1 VGRRTDP
8 SAKVVGRPGLRRSSI
23 RRVSQVHVDDH
34 AIFAQ
39 TVDRYLEPEAVVLDA
54 GAGRG
59 VRYRYDYASRVARV
73 VGVDVDPGIALNVNV
88 DERVIG
94 NLAALPF
101 ADATFDL
108 VFSKYVFEHL
118 DRPRRTFRELRRVM
132 KPGGHLV
139 FHTPNQHHYVA
150 WSAMLTPQ
158 RFHVWFNGKRGCDS
172 SDIFPTRYRANDR
185 KTIHRLAAESGF
197 QVEDLA
203 LIEPKPDYLLFNP
216 VAYRAGLI
224 YERIV
229 NVSDRLADLRCV
241 IVGDL
246 VAV

>member
-1 VGRRTDP
+1 VSEERWPGRW
-8 SAKVVGRPGLRRSSI
+8 I
-23 RRVSQVHVDDH
+23 DDH
-34 AIFAQ
+34 AVFGE
-39 TVDRYLEPEAVVLDA
+39 TVDRYLEPGAVVLDA

-59 VRYRYDYASRVARV
+59 VRYRYDYSSQVARV
-73 VGVDVDPGIALNVNV
+73 VGVDVDPGIAHNRNV
-88 DERVIG
+88 DERVLG

-132 KPGGHLV
+132 KPSGHLV
-139 FHTPNQHHYVA
+139 FHTPNLYHYVA
-150 WSAMLTPQ
+150 WGAMVTPQ

-185 KTIHRLAAESGF
+185 RTIHRLAAEAGF
-197 QVEDLA
+197 RVVDLK
-203 LIEPKPDYLLFNP
+203 LIEPKPDYLHFHPL
-216 VAYRAGLI
+216 AYRAGVA
-224 YERIV
+224 YERLV
-229 NVSDRLADLRCV
+229 NVSERLADLRCV